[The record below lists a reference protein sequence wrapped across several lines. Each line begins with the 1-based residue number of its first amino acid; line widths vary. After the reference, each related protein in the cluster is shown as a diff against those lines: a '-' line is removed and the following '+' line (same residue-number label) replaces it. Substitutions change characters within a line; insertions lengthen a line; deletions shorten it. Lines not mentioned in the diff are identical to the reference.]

1 MVSEAYWAISIS
13 SFRLGDADSPD
24 ESSTEDEDE
33 YIPKKKLVKKQGK
46 NTLQSNLL
54 HQLRLQSNLL
64 HQLRLQSNLLQ
75 QLILQSNLLH
85 QLRLQSNYYTNLDYS
100 QTYYTNLD

>member
-64 HQLRLQSNLLQ
+64 HQLRLQSNLL
-75 QLILQSNLLH
+75 H
-85 QLRLQSNYYTNLDYS
+85 QLRLQLIIYDFDHTVVGISLTNAVS
-100 QTYYTNLD
+100 TY

>member
-33 YIPKKKLVKKQGK
+33 YIPKKKLVKKQG
-46 NTLQSNLL
+46 
-54 HQLRLQSNLL
+54 
-64 HQLRLQSNLLQ
+64 
-75 QLILQSNLLH
+75 
-85 QLRLQSNYYTNLDYS
+85 
-100 QTYYTNLD
+100 

>member
-1 MVSEAYWAISIS
+1 LAVSNKHSFSRNGVMVSEAYWAISIS

-54 HQLRLQSNLL
+54 HQLRLQSIIYDFD
-64 HQLRLQSNLLQ
+64 HTVVGISP
-75 QLILQSNLLH
+75 
-85 QLRLQSNYYTNLDYS
+85 TNAVS
-100 QTYYTNLD
+100 TY